1 MSGAFV
7 TPDMHKRFLSF
18 FFFYEK
24 VTGLIHLDD
33 PGFIKDRVSVGSWR
47 EAMALRASDFGAVS
61 ELLGGA

>member
-1 MSGAFV
+1 MFS
-7 TPDMHKRFLSF
+7 LI

-47 EAMALRASDFGAVS
+47 EAMAHS
-61 ELLGGA
+61 EPVTSER